1 MLKTYC
7 TECGSPTTYSSSKPK
22 FCSGCGVAFDKIVVN
37 KTLMQK
43 RTMDA
48 PKKSIKIVS
57 KKQPIVDEED
67 HSEDDNYDQDEVN
80 YVPEV
85 NGLDIEMQQV
95 ERSTTK
101 IKDILGSAK
110 SPFKREKIQSK
121 KITKADRKKFLE
133 DFSREAGSL
142 RPKNRGQ
149 KDG

>member
-43 RTMDA
+43 RTIDA
-48 PKKSIKIVS
+48 PKKPIKIVS
-57 KKQPIVDEED
+57 KKQPMVNEED
-67 HSEDDNYDQDEVN
+67 YSEDDNYDEDEVN
-80 YVPEV
+80 HVPEV
-85 NGLDIEMQQV
+85 NGLDIEIQQV
-95 ERSTTK
+95 EKSTTK
-101 IKDILGSAK
+101 IRDILGSAK
-110 SPFKREKIQSK
+110 SPFKREKTQSK